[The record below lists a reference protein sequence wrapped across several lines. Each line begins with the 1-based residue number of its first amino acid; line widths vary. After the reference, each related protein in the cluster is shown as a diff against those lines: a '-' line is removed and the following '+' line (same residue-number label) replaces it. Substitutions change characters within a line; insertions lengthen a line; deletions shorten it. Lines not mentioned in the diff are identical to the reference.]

1 MTLAATSSAA
11 KSLVACS
18 LCGLTTLHPLV
29 NDAGD
34 VFCCPSCREVA
45 ALLAENPLEEA
56 ARSGRSLTS
65 AQEVTITL
73 GGMWCPSC
81 AWLVSEQLKRTKGVV
96 SADVSFIQQQANI
109 TFDSKITNPPL
120 LKKRVR
126 SLGYKATLPNEK
138 PYDEEESFYMRL
150 LIGGVMVL
158 HDMIVGTG
166 IYAREIF
173 GWQTAASEPLVHF
186 FQVMMLV
193 TSIPVLVLL
202 GLPILR
208 AGFASLLRGQ
218 PNLHTLI
225 TIGTFSAFGL
235 SIRNLIVGHGGL
247 YFDTATMLIFLVS
260 IGRWLEMQAHKSSNQ
275 AVTKLLEQIPDTAT
289 IVTDAG
295 DQSVSAADLR
305 AGQRLRV
312 RPGERFPVDGLVA
325 RGEGDVDESLLT
337 GEPNPVTRREGES
350 VRAGTINLDGSFE
363 VIATAVGDATVAGQ
377 IGRLLHEALWARSPL
392 ERMADKLSAWMTP
405 IALALA
411 AIAFLI
417 WNYLDGAEKGLLVA
431 LSVLLIACPCALGLA
446 TPLTLWLS
454 LGRAAKSGAILRS
467 TAALERLA
475 KVDKVF
481 FDKTGTLS
489 QLPMKVQG
497 VFAPSPLAPL
507 PAGEGNDSL
516 PPSVEGLGMRES
528 AFLRLIASIENE
540 SEHPLARAIVEYAK
554 SQNIELLKPES
565 FKSIPAMGVIAA
577 MPHHILT
584 RSGRSL
590 ASAEHPALE
599 NAEYAAQ
606 IVIGSARLMSAEG
619 LEVSQEISEQEMAWK
634 QAGLV
639 VVCAGWD
646 GQVRGIIGLGET
658 VRVEAGEV
666 VAQLQARGLAPA
678 VLTGDESS
686 AGRRWEKLL
695 GIPVHAALTPDEKMN
710 RLAEN
715 AAMVGD
721 GINDGPALAAATVGL
736 AMNHGADVART
747 AADILLM
754 RDDLKVI
761 PWLFD
766 LSRDAMKRVKQN
778 LGWAFVYNL
787 IGVGLAMAGLL
798 QPVFA
803 AFAMVASSIFV
814 TTNAM
819 RMNKFPLL
827 YGEDEEEG

>member
-1 MTLAATSSAA
+1 MSPTAPAPT
-11 KSLVACS
+11 KRTLVACS
-18 LCGLTTLHPLV
+18 LCGLTTLHPLA

-45 ALLAENPLEEA
+45 ALLAEGAVAAP
-56 ARSGRSLTS
+56 ARSMEGSGN
-65 AQEVTITL
+65 VTLTL
-73 GGMWCPSC
+73 GGMWCSSC
-81 AWLVSEQLKRTKGVV
+81 AWLVNEQLKRTRGVV
-96 SADVSFIQQQANI
+96 RAETSFIQQQASI
-109 TFDSKITNPPL
+109 TFDSSMTNAQS

-126 SLGYKATLPNEK
+126 SLGYQAALPNEK
-138 PYDEEESFYMRL
+138 PRDEEESFYTRL

-158 HDMIVGTG
+158 HDMIVGAG

-193 TSIPVLVLL
+193 SSIPVLVLL

-208 AGFASLLRGQ
+208 AGYASLLRGQ

-225 TIGTFSAFGL
+225 AIGSFSAFAL
-235 SIRNLIVGHGGL
+235 SIRNLAAGHGGL

-260 IGRWLEMQAHKSSNQ
+260 VGRWLEMQAHKSSSQ
-275 AVTKLLEQIPDTAT
+275 AVTKLLEQIPGTASV
-289 IVTDAG
+289 VTDTG
-295 DQSVSAADLR
+295 DQTVSVAELR
-305 AGQRLRV
+305 AGQRIRV
-312 RPGERFPVDGLVA
+312 RPGERFPVDGLAA

-337 GEPNPVTRREGES
+337 GEPNPVTRREGGT

-363 VIATAVGDATVAGQ
+363 VIATAVGEATVAGQ

-392 ERMADKLSAWMTP
+392 ERMADTLSAWMTP
-405 IALALA
+405 LALALA
-411 AIAFLI
+411 TIAFLI
-417 WNYLDGAEKGLLVA
+417 WNYIDGAEKGLLVA

-467 TAALERLA
+467 TAALEQLA
-475 KVDKVF
+475 KVDNVF

-497 VFAPSPLAPL
+497 IASDQL
-507 PAGEGNDSL
+507 
-516 PPSVEGLGMRES
+516 SVISDQL
-528 AFLRLIASIENE
+528 FLQVVASIENE
-540 SEHPLARAIVEYAK
+540 SEHPLAKAIVEYAK

-565 FKSIPAMGVIAA
+565 FKSIPAMGVIAQ
-577 MPHHILT
+577 
-584 RSGRSL
+584 SS
-590 ASAEHPALE
+590 
-599 NAEYAAQ
+599 
-606 IVIGSARLMSAEG
+606 IVNRQSSIAIGSSRLMQ
-619 LEVSQEISEQEMAWK
+619 SQNLVIPETIIHQSEAWK
-634 QAGLV
+634 NAGLV
-639 VVCAGWD
+639 VVYAGWD

-658 VRVEAGEV
+658 VRAEAREV
-666 VAQLQARGLAPA
+666 VSQLQARGLAPS

-686 AGRRWEKLL
+686 AGGRWQKLL

-710 RLAEN
+710 RLAEH

-721 GINDGPALAAATVGL
+721 GINDGPALAAATVGI

-754 RDDLKVI
+754 RDDLKAI

-766 LSRDAMKRVKQN
+766 LARAAMKRVKQN
-778 LGWAFVYNL
+778 LGWAFVYNI
-787 IGVGLAMAGLL
+787 IGIGLAMAGLL

-819 RMNKFPLL
+819 KMNKFPLL
-827 YGEDEEEG
+827 YGKEEEE

>member
-1 MTLAATSSAA
+1 MSLASTASPT

-18 LCGLTTLHPLV
+18 LCGLTTLHPLS
-29 NDAGD
+29 NDRGD
-34 VFCCPSCREVA
+34 IFCCPSCREVA
-45 ALLAENPLEEA
+45 ALLAENPPARA
-56 ARSGRSLTS
+56 AP
-65 AQEVTITL
+65 AQVVEGSDAVVLTL

-81 AWLVSEQLKRTKGVV
+81 AWLVEEQLKRTRGVA
-96 SADVSFIQQQANI
+96 SADVNYIQQQANI
-109 TFDSKITNPPL
+109 TFDASITNL
-120 LKKRVR
+120 QSLKKRVH

-173 GWQTAASEPLVHF
+173 GWQTAASQPLVDF

-235 SIRNLIVGHGGL
+235 SIRNLTVGHGGL

-260 IGRWLEMQAHKSSNQ
+260 IGRWLEMQAHKSSNK
-275 AVTKLLEQIPDTAT
+275 AVTKLLEQIPNTAT

-295 DQSVSAADLR
+295 DQTVSVADLKPGMR
-305 AGQRLRV
+305 VRV
-312 RPGERFPVDGLVA
+312 RPGERFPVDGLAA

-337 GEPNPVTRREGES
+337 GEPNPVTRREGEL

-363 VIATAVGDATVAGQ
+363 IIATAVGDATVAGQ

-417 WNYLDGAEKGLLVA
+417 WNYADGAEKGLLVA

-481 FDKTGTLS
+481 FDKTGTLTV
-489 QLPMKVQG
+489 LPMKVQG
-497 VFAPSPLAPL
+497 VISDQSLAL
-507 PAGEGNDSL
+507 SR
-516 PPSVEGLGMRES
+516 VEGSVNSDQL
-528 AFLRLIASIENE
+528 FLQVVASVENE
-540 SEHPLARAIVEYAK
+540 SEHPLAKAIVDYAK
-554 SQNIELLKPES
+554 LQNVEFLKPES
-565 FKSIPAMGVIAA
+565 FKALPALGVIGQF
-577 MPHHILT
+577 PISNHQSPI
-584 RSGRSL
+584 S
-590 ASAEHPALE
+590 
-599 NAEYAAQ
+599 
-606 IVIGSARLMSAEG
+606 IGSARFMQSENLEIPESIRQHAE
-619 LEVSQEISEQEMAWK
+619 AWK
-634 QAGLV
+634 DAGWV
-639 VVCAGWD
+639 VVYAGWD
-646 GQVRGIIGLGET
+646 GMVRGIIGLGET
-658 VRVEAGEV
+658 VRAEAKAV
-666 VAQLQARGLAPA
+666 VDDLSSRGLAPA
-678 VLTGDESS
+678 VLTGDELG
-686 AGRRWEKLL
+686 AGQRWGKIL
-695 GIPVHAALTPDEKMN
+695 GIPVQAALTPDEKMD

-736 AMNHGADVART
+736 AMNHGADVASA

-754 RDDLKVI
+754 RDDLNVI

-766 LSRDAMKRVKQN
+766 LSREAMKRVRQN
-778 LGWAFVYNL
+778 LGWAFIYNL
-787 IGVGLAMAGLL
+787 IGIGLAVAGLL
-798 QPVFA
+798 QPVFS
-803 AFAMVASSIFV
+803 AFAMVASSVFV

-819 RMNKFPLL
+819 KMNKFPLL
-827 YGEDEEEG
+827 YREDEEE